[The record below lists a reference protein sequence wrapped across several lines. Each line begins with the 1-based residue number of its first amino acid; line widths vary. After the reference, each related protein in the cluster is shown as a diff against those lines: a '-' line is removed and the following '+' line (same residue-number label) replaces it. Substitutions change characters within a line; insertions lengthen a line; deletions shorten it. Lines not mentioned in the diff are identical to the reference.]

1 MLALRFYDVV
11 LSLHVAAIVVAFGV
25 VFTYPIVLPWLRQ
38 HHPGTMVVAHETQAR
53 IGRYVITPAATIALL
68 AGVNLAT
75 DAKLWGE
82 TWVMSPFVI
91 LVAILGLGGAVLA
104 PTERRLAEFGR
115 QGVLTR
121 PSTTPRFASR

>member
-1 MLALRFYDVV
+1 
-11 LSLHVAAIVVAFGV
+11 
-25 VFTYPIVLPWLRQ
+25 
-38 HHPGTMVVAHETQAR
+38 MVVAHETQAR

-82 TWVMSPFVI
+82 TWVMISFVI

-104 PTERRLAEFGR
+104 PTERRWPSWP
-115 QGVLTR
+115 QGVSTR
-121 PSTTPRFASR
+121 PSTTPRFARR